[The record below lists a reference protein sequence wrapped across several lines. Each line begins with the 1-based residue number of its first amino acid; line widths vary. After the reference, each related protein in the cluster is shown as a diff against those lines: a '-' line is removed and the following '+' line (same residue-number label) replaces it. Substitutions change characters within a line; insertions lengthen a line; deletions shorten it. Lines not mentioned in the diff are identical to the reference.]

1 MKFPQALSIAIL
13 LLTVSSLP
21 IKAQIWLS
29 NEDIYDEAG
38 EYLNAEEYVEALPLY
53 LLLEKKG
60 IFNANIAYKIGQ
72 CYLNI
77 RGKKSQS
84 IPYLEYAAKDASLN
98 YVDDFVET
106 RAPLKSILLLG
117 VAYRIDNQLKKSEET
132 FNIMKDSIRDTDPEF
147 VSVIDMHLKR
157 CENARMLNAFPGEP
171 RTERLPD
178 QINTVYSEYNP
189 VLVGHDS
196 ILYYMEELKFYDAL
210 MKAEKVDGIW
220 QTPKNITPDIG
231 SDGDH
236 IVVSASPD
244 GNTLFLYLYQAP
256 KAGEIFVTHYTKEGW
271 SKMEPLNDNINTVYH
286 ESHTSIS
293 SDGKT
298 LYFTSNRE
306 GGYGGMDIYKSD
318 LDSSGDWGPAK
329 NLGPVINTPYNEET
343 PIINVDDEILYF
355 SSQGHLNMGGYD
367 IFYALKKNENEWYR
381 PINMGAP
388 ICTTDDDL
396 FYYPLEE
403 HVSGLMSRLDHPS
416 TAYDIFQYNSMVFA
430 NTPRFDVLGQAEN
443 VDSTNYENYSVA
455 VVNKSN
461 SDTLQHLQVLP
472 DGNYETTLPAG
483 DFEFLLYDKNNKLT
497 SAVISLDENSPE
509 LSLLT
514 SEVVEEETPVVAI
527 VTTSDTIW
535 LKDILY
541 PFDHYS
547 LSSEFKIFLDS
558 IAVIMKENPSL
569 KFLVE
574 GHTDAIGPEAYNLV
588 LSKRRAESVLAYL
601 VSSQISS
608 DRFRII
614 GYGEEKPVAKNSNTD
629 GTDNPAGRKYN
640 RRVVLVPENVVE
652 GIVFLRKDNVPDKL
666 KIIH

>member
-1 MKFPQALSIAIL
+1 MKFPQTLSIAIL
-13 LLTVSSLP
+13 LLIIFSLP
-21 IKAQIWLS
+21 TQAQIWLS
-29 NEDIYDEAG
+29 NKDIYDEAG
-38 EYLNAEEYVEALPLY
+38 EYLNADEYVEALPLY

-77 RGKKSQS
+77 RGKKIQS
-84 IPYLEYAAKDASLN
+84 LPYLEIAVKDASSA
-98 YVDDFVET
+98 YVDDFNET

-117 VAYRIDNQLKKSEET
+117 VAYRIDNQLEKSEET
-132 FNIMKDSIRDTDPEF
+132 FTIMKDSIRDSDPEF

-178 QINTVYSEYNP
+178 QINTVYSDYNP

-210 MKAEKVDGIW
+210 MKAKKIDGEW

-236 IVVSASPD
+236 IVVSASAD
-244 GNTLFLYLYQAP
+244 GNTLFLYLYNAP
-256 KAGEIFVTHYTKEGW
+256 KAGEIFVTHYTDEGW
-271 SKMEPLNDNINTVYH
+271 SKLKPLNDNINTVYNETH
-286 ESHTSIS
+286 ASIS
-293 SDGKT
+293 FDGKT

-306 GGYGGMDIYKSD
+306 GGYGGMDIYKSE
-318 LDSSGDWGPAK
+318 LDSTGDWGPAK

-367 IFYALKKNENEWYR
+367 VFYALKKNKNEWYR

-403 HVSGLMSRLDHPS
+403 QVSGLMSRLDHPS
-416 TAYDIFQYNSMVFA
+416 TAYDIYQYNSMVFA
-430 NTPRFDVLGQAEN
+430 NTPRFDVRGKADN
-443 VDSTNYENYSVA
+443 IDSTNFKGYSVA

-461 SDTLQHLQVLP
+461 SDTLQYLKVEP
-472 DGNYETTLPAG
+472 GGNYETTLPAG
-483 DFEFLLYDKNNKLT
+483 DFEFLLYEKNNMLT
-497 SAVISLDENSPE
+497 SSGISLDENSPE

-514 SEVVEEETPVVAI
+514 TQAIEEGKTVVAVA
-527 VTTSDTIW
+527 VTTDTIW
-535 LKDILY
+535 LQDILY
-541 PFDHYS
+541 PFDNYT
-547 LSSEFKIFLDS
+547 LSSEYKIFLDS

-569 KFLVE
+569 NFLVE

-588 LSKRRAESVLAYL
+588 LSKRRAESVSTYL
-601 VSSQISS
+601 ISSQISS

-614 GYGEEKPVAKNSNTD
+614 GYGEEKPVARNTNIN
-629 GTDNPAGRKYN
+629 GTDNPTGRKYN
-640 RRVVLVPENVVE
+640 RRVVLIPENVIE
-652 GIVFLRKDNVPDKL
+652 GIVFLREDNVPEDL
-666 KIIH
+666 KIVR